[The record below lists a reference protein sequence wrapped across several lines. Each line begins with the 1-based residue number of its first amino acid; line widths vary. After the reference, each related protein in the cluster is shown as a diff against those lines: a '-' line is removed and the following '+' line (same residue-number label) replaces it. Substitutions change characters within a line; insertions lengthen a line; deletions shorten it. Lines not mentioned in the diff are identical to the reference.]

1 MTRNFKQSRRDD
13 EQPNSRRYSGRYEGE
28 QSPRPA
34 RPRLNRA
41 SVDRAWESGAP
52 QRHHDYRT
60 RDTNNTRGAQPRQQ
74 GQPYRANRGQYSPND
89 SPSAPNGRN
98 YRKPSFQRQENR
110 QYDDRQPRR
119 YGDSRPYDSGQRS
132 YDERP
137 YGARPRFSP
146 DREQGERRP
155 SYREQERNPPGRPYP
170 QRRNDERDQAPRD
183 YNRPNRYER
192 SSGPNR
198 QYRQGGRRTDTGN
211 ARNPRFE
218 GEPRT
223 DSRYARNPR
232 AESRPER
239 FSRSL
244 YRPADNTGEELFEG
258 DYERFNADENTAHGD
273 ERHVTRLPDGRVLK
287 GSRKEQREAAAFWTG
302 VDQETQELI
311 PHVEPEQLPENGKE
325 DVPAKRSVTRK
336 KAEGRTAR
344 SQAPKAP
351 KTPKAPKATG
361 TTARRVSATAGESR
375 AKKSTAKHKSA
386 KTTASGTQPSKRGYK
401 WPKPE

>member
-1 MTRNFKQSRRDD
+1 MTRNFKQNRRDD
-13 EQPNSRRYSGRYEGE
+13 ERPNSRRYSGRYEGE

-52 QRHHDYRT
+52 QRHHDYRA
-60 RDTNNTRGAQPRQQ
+60 RGTNNTRSTQPRQQ
-74 GQPYRANRGQYSPND
+74 GQPYGANRGQYSPND
-89 SPSAPNGRN
+89 LPSAPNGRN

-119 YGDSRPYDSGQRS
+119 YGDLRPYDSGQRS

-137 YGARPRFSP
+137 YRARPRFST
-146 DREQGERRP
+146 DGAQGERRP
-155 SYREQERNPPGRPYP
+155 SYREQERNPRSRPYP

-192 SSGPNR
+192 SGGPNR
-198 QYRQGGRRTDTGN
+198 QYRQEGRRPDAG
-211 ARNPRFE
+211 
-218 GEPRT
+218 
-223 DSRYARNPR
+223 YARNPR

-239 FSRSL
+239 FSRSQ
-244 YRPADNTGEELFEG
+244 YRPSDNPGEELFEG
-258 DYERFNADENTAHGD
+258 DYERFNADKNTGHGD

-287 GSRKEQREAAAFWTG
+287 GSRKEQREAESFWTD
-302 VDQETQELI
+302 VDRETQELI
-311 PHVEPEQLPENGKE
+311 PNVEPDHLPKDDKE
-325 DVPAKRSVTRK
+325 DVPEKRSVTRK
-336 KAEGRTAR
+336 KADGNIAR
-344 SQAPKAP
+344 SQAPK
-351 KTPKAPKATG
+351 TPRAPKATR
-361 TTARRVSATAGESR
+361 TTARRATSTGGESR
-375 AKKSTAKHKSA
+375 AKKTSAKQKSA